1 MRRVLFNH
9 RVARVH
15 CRPVPARRRS
25 TGKPVGRRPRHAAP
39 KASGRRRTPTRWEII
54 SAIAVLISA
63 LAEIIEASINVIQFF
78 MN

>member
-25 TGKPVGRRPRHAAP
+25 TGKPVGRAAP